1 MQNPGREREPR
12 RSDAAFA
19 VARHDSAC
27 RTSTSLGDLGSSAR
41 RVKERAY
48 TADLAAG
55 SGSSEAVMPS
65 GRTNGSKLI
74 SRALPASSVCTAVM
88 VMVPA
93 LIDRRD
99 WARVWWRRLSDRPA
113 HRW

>member
-1 MQNPGREREPR
+1 M
-12 RSDAAFA
+12 
-19 VARHDSAC
+19 
-27 RTSTSLGDLGSSAR
+27 
-41 RVKERAY
+41 
-48 TADLAAG
+48 ADLAAG
-55 SGSSEAVMPS
+55 NGSSDAVMPS

-99 WARVWWRRLSDRPA
+99 CGQGLVASLVGSPGSPMVST
-113 HRW
+113 